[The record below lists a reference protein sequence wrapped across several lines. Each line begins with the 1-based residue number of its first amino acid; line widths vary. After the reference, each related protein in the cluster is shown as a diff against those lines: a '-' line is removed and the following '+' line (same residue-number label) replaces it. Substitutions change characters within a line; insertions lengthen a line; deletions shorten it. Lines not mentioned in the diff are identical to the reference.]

1 MTPTWK
7 VVDTTSGVAMF
18 YGTWAQCVSYALRER
33 LGTYYEY
40 GWLGRVVNMRD
51 GYNIEGVKQ

>member
-18 YGTWAQCVSYALRER
+18 YGTWAQCVRYALREK
-33 LGTYYEY
+33 LGTYNEY
-40 GWLGRVVNMRD
+40 GWLGHVPKMQPGYPID
-51 GYNIEGVKQ
+51 GIKH